1 MPIWS
6 DVLRELHEGTS
17 EGQAANFDGVRRKYL
32 TSCYEYTGRETILYA
47 SGWLQKEGISTN
59 LTSIVDEDIHGLMEV
74 TSNFTTQEID
84 LILHSPGGF
93 VSSAEAIVSYL
104 RSRFSYIRVIIPQF
118 AKSAATM
125 IACAADEIVMGRH
138 SFLGPTD
145 PQLLLSTPL
154 GLRNVAAQD
163 ILNQF
168 DMARDECSD
177 PSKLSTWLPMLS
189 QFGPDIVIRCQNDV
203 NLSKLLVENW
213 LTTYMFKNDQ
223 DSKTKAKSIAD
234 WIVGEGES
242 KGHNRHIP
250 KKELIAKGLKIK
262 CLEKDQELQDL
273 CLSVFHAVTL
283 TFSNTAATKIIES
296 HRGQAFIKS
305 QIPAQG

>member
-17 EGQAANFDGVRRKYL
+17 EGRPADFDGVRRKYL
-32 TSCYEYTGRETILYA
+32 TSLYELTGRETILYA
-47 SGWLQKEGISTN
+47 SGWLQKENASAN
-59 LTSIVDEDIHGLMEV
+59 LTSIVDEDIHGFMEV
-74 TSNFTTQEID
+74 TSHFATKEID
-84 LILHSPGGF
+84 LILHSPGGS
-93 VSSAEAIVSYL
+93 VDAAEAIVSYL
-104 RSRFSYIRVIIPQF
+104 RSRFSCIRVIIPQF

-145 PQLLLSTPL
+145 PQLFLSTPL
-154 GLRNVAAQD
+154 GLRSVAAQD

-177 PSKLSTWLPMLS
+177 PSKLSAWLPMLS
-189 QFGPDIVIRCQNDV
+189 QFGPDIVVRCQSAV
-203 NLSKLLVENW
+203 NLSKSLVENW

-223 DSKTKAKSIAD
+223 NSKKKAEKFAE
-234 WIVGEGES
+234 WIVKEGEL

-250 KKELIAKGLKIK
+250 KEELIAKGLKIK
-262 CLEKDQELQDL
+262 CLEKDDKLQDS
-273 CLSVFHAVTL
+273 CLSVFHAVTISFYS
-283 TFSNTAATKIIES
+283 TDTTKIIEN
-296 HRGQAFIKS
+296 HRGQAFMK
-305 QIPAQG
+305 